1 MVILHVIHELL
12 ASLIVI
18 LQDTIDL
25 CLKRLLRGLLL
36 AIRDR
41 ALGARLILPILVQ
54 DLDWVYLDLLL
65 VDVLLESSLVVI
77 PLVEVVISS
86 NAFVLFLL
94 LHDVVFCLLH
104 VYEHFFELFILHIL
118 LCLKLLALNVA
129 ANDIFRQCKLL
140 DLEVD
145 DCATHLHGLGDCWG
159 EWQAP
164 SH

>member
-1 MVILHVIHELL
+1 VVVLHVTHELL
-12 ASLIVI
+12 PSLIVI
-18 LQDTIDL
+18 LEDTIDL
-25 CLKRLLRGLLL
+25 SLKRLLRGLLL
-36 AIRDR
+36 AIGDG

-54 DLDWVYLDLLL
+54 DLDWIYLDLLL
-65 VDVLLESSLVVI
+65 MDVLLESSLIVI

-86 NAFVLFLL
+86 NPFVLFLL
-94 LHDVVFCLLH
+94 LHDVVFGLLH
-104 VYEHFFELFILHIL
+104 VNENFFELFILNIL

-145 DCATHLHGLGDCWG
+145 DCPSYLHGLSDCWG
-159 EWQAP
+159 EWEPP

>member
-65 VDVLLESSLVVI
+65 VDVLLESSLIVI

-118 LCLKLLALNVA
+118 LCLKLFALDIA
-129 ANDIFRQCKLL
+129 ANNIFR
-140 DLEVD
+140 
-145 DCATHLHGLGDCWG
+145 
-159 EWQAP
+159 
-164 SH
+164 